1 MESHEIKPIIEAMIF
16 VSQEPLSE
24 QMILTALAESGV
36 EKAQVRECVAAIEQE
51 WNENE
56 ERGIALARVAGG
68 LQFRT
73 KERCVEWLRKLS
85 LPKPMRLSAPALE
98 TLAIV
103 AYRQPILRS
112 EIEKIRGVD
121 TGGVLKTLLERR
133 LLRIVGRS
141 QEPGQPL
148 LYGTTKEFL
157 EIFNLNTLK
166 ELPTLKDIDDLMRER
181 RAQMQGETTK
191 AEGNGEELTEIL
203 SEEEEEETEIIK
215 RRPLDEDEEEE
226 KKDMEALSELETQL
240 KGLRR
245 MEKAMFPKARP
256 QADAAAEE
264 ETLEAQGG
272 DSHADEAGQEA
283 GEELA
288 AEGADAEANG
298 EEAGSE
304 EIFPPAAD
312 EASGEDAP
320 AEDDRAG

>member
-1 MESHEIKPIIEAMIF
+1 MEMHEIKPIIEAMIF

-36 EKAQVRECVAAIEQE
+36 EKDQVRECVASIEKD
-51 WNENE
+51 WNENA
-56 ERGIALARVAGG
+56 ERGVSLSRVAGG

-73 KERCVEWLRKLS
+73 KEACVEWLRKLS

-181 RAQMQGETTK
+181 RAQLQGETTMK
-191 AEGNGEELTEIL
+191 TEGDEEEVTEIL
-203 SEEEEEETEIIK
+203 PEEEEEETEIIK

-226 KKDMEALSELETQL
+226 KKDMEALSELEKQL

-245 MEKAMFPKARP
+245 MERGMFPKAHP
-256 QADAAAEE
+256 QAG
-264 ETLEAQGG
+264 ETDE
-272 DSHADEAGQEA
+272 HADEVQEGDGNADETQENALEGQSTEQPNAGAEGEA
-283 GEELA
+283 G
-288 AEGADAEANG
+288 D
-298 EEAGSE
+298 
-304 EIFPPAAD
+304 IFPAAAD
-312 EASGEDAP
+312 ESSGEDAP
-320 AEDDRAG
+320 AEDDRAQ